1 MKRCLLFVEA
11 LVLAGTAGWA
21 QPRIISFAPNGELIW
36 SNYMYRGFYN
46 VESAPAPAGPWSV
59 FATVADLQWAQT
71 NLVSLQVPATN
82 AQAFYRVACLRP
94 NPIGVWDYSG
104 YDHQGHLVLTGYLS
118 IASMSLLSINPPVV
132 YAVQGSWDLQYA
144 GPPTNQL
151 WWLGPQIG
159 TGSLTGT
166 MEVDTAAMPLV
177 WPTNFIDYNI
187 ELLNTALGPNTY
199 TGMWLYSTSVGP
211 YGGPFSARRRSSP
224 SFQTN
229 STHHQ
234 LLRQF

>member
-82 AQAFYRVACLRP
+82 ARAFYRVACLRP

-104 YDHQGHLVLTGYLS
+104 YDHQGLS
-118 IASMSLLSINPPVV
+118 GPHRLPEHRFDEPPVD
-132 YAVQGSWDLQYA
+132 QSSCGLCCSRLLDLQYA